1 MHYFVVSQ
9 FVVDYYKSEDY
20 YFKQLTLI
28 CARFAVSTI
37 AGNKTLLLLMGHR
50 LLMRSLPGDFLTCSS
65 R

>member
-1 MHYFVVSQ
+1 
-9 FVVDYYKSEDY
+9 
-20 YFKQLTLI
+20 LTLI